1 MRNWNQCSIKFL
13 LRAFNRCTL
22 PMRNWNYFSS
32 FGINDFRRNFLLYLT
47 YEELKLIFDASW
59 SSLIIVVPYLW
70 GIETNSATYLPPPFV
85 FLMLYLTYE
94 ELKPFLFKLIKS
106 HIYICCTLPMR
117 NWNPVGK
124 QVMYII
130 PIILLYLT
138 YEELKRTTFL
148 EDSDSDV
155 VLCCTLPM
163 RNWNAVLLL
172 KNLAIL
178 DLSLYLTYEELKL

>member
-1 MRNWNQCSIKFL
+1 
-13 LRAFNRCTL
+13 
-22 PMRNWNYFSS
+22 
-32 FGINDFRRNFLLYLT
+32 
-47 YEELKLIFDASW
+47 
-59 SSLIIVVPYLW
+59 
-70 GIETNSATYLPPPFV
+70 
-85 FLMLYLTYE
+85 
-94 ELKPFLFKLIKS
+94 
-106 HIYICCTLPMR
+106 MR

-178 DLSLYLTYEELKL
+178 DLSLYLTYEELKQ